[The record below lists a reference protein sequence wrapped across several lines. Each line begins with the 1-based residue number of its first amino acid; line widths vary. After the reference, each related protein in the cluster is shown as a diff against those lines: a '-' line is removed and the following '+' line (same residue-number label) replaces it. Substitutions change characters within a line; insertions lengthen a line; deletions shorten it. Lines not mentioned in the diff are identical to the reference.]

1 MGREL
6 SDVREDPQSV
16 EEILP
21 QLMEALALERCAVLQ
36 APPGTGKTTRVPLAL
51 LGEDWLAGKRIL
63 MLEPRRLAAS
73 NAARFMAQKRGE
85 RVGETIGYAI
95 RFDRRVSP
103 RTRVE
108 VVTEGIL
115 ARRLQSDPLLEG
127 VGLVIFDEFHERNL
141 HSDLALALCRDV
153 QQGLRDDL
161 RLLVMSATL
170 DAEPVSRLLGDAP
183 LLTTTGHSHPLEIRY
198 LERDPGGPVAEE
210 TARSVE
216 TVLRRHQGD
225 VLVFLPG
232 AAEIRRCADLLE
244 SRLEASPVLLCPL
257 YGNLPF
263 AAQERA
269 ILPQF
274 RRKVVLAT
282 NIAETSL
289 TIEGVQVV
297 IDSGLARRVAFD
309 AASATSRL
317 ETERISAASA
327 TQRAGRAARLGP
339 GICYRLWT
347 EATQGSLRAH
357 NVPEIRRTDLCEL
370 ALDLAL
376 WGIDDSDCLSWLD
389 PPPAGAL
396 TAARK
401 LLVQLGALDDRNRIT
416 PQGRAMAELGA
427 HPRLA
432 AMMLLGSR
440 RQYPR
445 LACRLA
451 AVLSEQVAVPRRE
464 PGQGTLDS
472 DLLED
477 LARLNG
483 CSSGPNSAAS
493 HRRVVQAAEYWLRR
507 LGEKPEPDRAPSVEQ
522 VSRLLAAAFPDRIAA
537 QREPGSRRYLL
548 ANGRGVRL
556 GRDSAVRAFPFLV
569 AVEVFGGDRREGEI
583 RRASR
588 LEREWI
594 EQDFQS
600 RLIRR
605 REVDWDEREQRVVAR
620 EIVTLDALVLAQKPV
635 RAEES
640 ERMPALLQG
649 LRRRGLEG
657 LGWSRDSRQFLAR
670 LRFVADQGESGE
682 WPQVSDEKLSAD
694 LENWLAPY
702 LSDCRTLEDLARF
715 DPLPALHALLDWRA
729 RQRLDTLAPT
739 HLEVPSGSRV
749 RVDYGP
755 EGPVLA
761 VKLQELFGLAGTP
774 AVLSRRIP
782 VTIHLLSPAR
792 RPLAVT
798 QDLRSFWD
806 NIYPEVKKELAGRYP
821 KHPWPDDPWN
831 AVATRATRPRNK
843 KR

>member
-1 MGREL
+1 
-6 SDVREDPQSV
+6 
-16 EEILP
+16 
-21 QLMEALALERCAVLQ
+21 
-36 APPGTGKTTRVPLAL
+36 
-51 LGEDWLAGKRIL
+51 
-63 MLEPRRLAAS
+63 
-73 NAARFMAQKRGE
+73 
-85 RVGETIGYAI
+85 
-95 RFDRRVSP
+95 
-103 RTRVE
+103 
-108 VVTEGIL
+108 
-115 ARRLQSDPLLEG
+115 
-127 VGLVIFDEFHERNL
+127 
-141 HSDLALALCRDV
+141 ALCRDV

-170 DAEPVSRLLGDAP
+170 DAEPVSRLLGNAP
-183 LLTTTGHSHPLEIRY
+183 LLTTTGRSYPLDIRY
-198 LERDPGGPVAEE
+198 LERDPGRPVVEE
-210 TARSVE
+210 TARCVE
-216 TVLRRHQGD
+216 TVLRCHEGD

-232 AAEIRRCADLLE
+232 AAEIRRCADLLG
-244 SRLEASPVLLCPL
+244 SRLGNSPVLLCPL

-269 ILPQF
+269 ILPQS

-297 IDSGLARRVAFD
+297 VDSGLARRVAFD

-339 GICYRLWT
+339 GTCYRLWT
-347 EATQGSLRAH
+347 EATQGALRAH
-357 NVPEIRRTDLCEL
+357 NVPEIRRADLCEL
-370 ALDLAL
+370 ALELAL
-376 WGIDDSDCLSWLD
+376 WGVENFDDLSWLD

-396 TAARK
+396 AAARE
-401 LLVQLGALDDRNRIT
+401 LLQQLGALDNRCRIT

-432 AMMLLGSR
+432 AMMLLGQK
-440 RQYPR
+440 RQCPN

-451 AVLSEQVAVPRRE
+451 AVLSEQIAVPRHQ
-464 PGQGTLDS
+464 PGRGTLES

-477 LARLNG
+477 LAWLDG
-483 CSSGPNSAAS
+483 SDSSKNDTHSR
-493 HRRVVQAAEYWLRR
+493 RRVAQAAENWLRR
-507 LGEKPEPDRAPSVEQ
+507 LGEKPEPHRPPSVEQ
-522 VSRLLAAAFPDRIAA
+522 IGRLLAAAFPDRIAA

-556 GRDSAVRAFPFLV
+556 GTDSAVRAFPFLV
-569 AVEVFGGDRREGEI
+569 AVEVFGGDRREGQI

-588 LEREWI
+588 LDREWI
-594 EQDFQS
+594 DQDFQS
-600 RLIRR
+600 RLMRR
-605 REVDWDEREQRVVAR
+605 REVDWDEREQRVTAR
-620 EIVTLDALVLAQKPV
+620 EVVALDALVLTQRPV
-635 RAEES
+635 RAEDS
-640 ERMPALLQG
+640 ERIPALLQG
-649 LRRRGLEG
+649 FCRRGLEG

-670 LRFVADQGESGE
+670 LRFVANQGESGE
-682 WPQVSDEKLSAD
+682 WPDVSDEKLTAD
-694 LENWLAPY
+694 LENWLGPY
-702 LSDCRTLEDLARF
+702 LSDCRTLDELARL
-715 DPLPALHALLDWRA
+715 DPLPALHALLDWNA
-729 RQRLDTLAPT
+729 RQRLGKLAPT

-749 RVDYGP
+749 RVDYGA

-761 VKLQELFGLAGTP
+761 VKLQELFGLADTP
-774 AVLSRRIP
+774 AVLDGRIP

>member
-1 MGREL
+1 M
-6 SDVREDPQSV
+6 
-16 EEILP
+16 
-21 QLMEALALERCAVLQ
+21 
-36 APPGTGKTTRVPLAL
+36 
-51 LGEDWLAGKRIL
+51 
-63 MLEPRRLAAS
+63 
-73 NAARFMAQKRGE
+73 
-85 RVGETIGYAI
+85 
-95 RFDRRVSP
+95 
-103 RTRVE
+103 
-108 VVTEGIL
+108 
-115 ARRLQSDPLLEG
+115 
-127 VGLVIFDEFHERNL
+127 
-141 HSDLALALCRDV
+141 
-153 QQGLRDDL
+153 
-161 RLLVMSATL
+161 
-170 DAEPVSRLLGDAP
+170 
-183 LLTTTGHSHPLEIRY
+183 
-198 LERDPGGPVAEE
+198 
-210 TARSVE
+210 
-216 TVLRRHQGD
+216 
-225 VLVFLPG
+225 
-232 AAEIRRCADLLE
+232 
-244 SRLEASPVLLCPL
+244 

-269 ILPQF
+269 ILPQS

-297 IDSGLARRVAFD
+297 VDSGLARRVAFD

-347 EATQGSLRAH
+347 EATQGALRAH
-357 NVPEIRRTDLCEL
+357 NVPEIRRADLCEL
-370 ALDLAL
+370 ALELAL
-376 WGIDDSDCLSWLD
+376 WGVEDFDELSWLD
-389 PPPAGAL
+389 LPPAGAL
-396 TAARK
+396 AAARE
-401 LLVQLGALDDRNRIT
+401 LLQQLGALDGRCRIT

-432 AMMLLGSR
+432 AMMLLGKK
-440 RQYPR
+440 RQCPH

-451 AVLSEQVAVPRRE
+451 AVLSEHVAVPRRE

-477 LARLNG
+477 LAWLDG
-483 CSSGPNSAAS
+483 SGNSKNDAVS
-493 HRRVVQAAEYWLRR
+493 RRRVVQAAEYWLRR
-507 LGEKPEPDRAPSVEQ
+507 LREKPELNRSPSVEQ
-522 VSRLLAAAFPDRIAA
+522 VGRLLAAAFPDRIAA

-548 ANGRGVRL
+548 ANGRGVQL
-556 GRDSAVRAFPFLV
+556 GKDSAVRAFPFLV

-594 EQDFQS
+594 EEDFQE
-600 RLIRR
+600 RLKRQR
-605 REVDWDEREQRVVAR
+605 QVEWDEREQRVTAR
-620 EIVTLDALVLAQKPV
+620 EVVRLDALVLAQKPV

-640 ERMPALLQG
+640 ERIPALLQG

-682 WPQVSDEKLSAD
+682 WPEVSDEKLTAD
-694 LENWLAPY
+694 LETWLAPY
-702 LSDCRTLEDLARF
+702 LSDCRTLDDLARF
-715 DPLPALHALLDWRA
+715 DPLPALHALLDWPT
-729 RQRLDTLAPT
+729 RQRLDRLAPT

-749 RVDYGP
+749 RIDYGT

-761 VKLQELFGLAGTP
+761 VKLQELFGQADTP
-774 AVLSRRIP
+774 AVLDGRIP

-798 QDLRSFWD
+798 QDLRSFWN
-806 NIYPEVKKELAGRYP
+806 NIYPEVKKELSGRYP
-821 KHPWPDDPWN
+821 KHPWPDDPWS
-831 AVATRATRPRNK
+831 AVATRSTRPRNK